1 MPDAAESGGRRVPK
15 LSVRTRYVK
24 DLSFENP
31 NAPRSLRPERGAPAI
46 GVDVGVDA
54 RSLGHANYEV
64 SLGITATASHDGT
77 TLFVVELK
85 FAGIFLIRD
94 FPPER
99 VEPVCMVECPRLLFP
114 FARRVIAEA
123 TRDGG
128 FAPLLLAPIDFS
140 ALYHQ
145 RRTGGDGGEG
155 TVKRP
160 DAPFP
165 AAHAAPHN
173 NVLN

>member
-1 MPDAAESGGRRVPK
+1 MSDAAESGGRGAPK

-31 NAPRSLRPERGAPAI
+31 NAPRSLRPERGEPAI
-46 GVDVGVDA
+46 GIGVGVDA
-54 RSLGHANYEV
+54 RSLGRSNYEV
-64 SLGITATASHDGT
+64 SLGITVTASHDDA

-85 FAGIFLIRD
+85 YAGVFLVRD

-140 ALYHQ
+140 ALYRQ
-145 RRTGGDGGEG
+145 RRTGRDGGEG
-155 TVKRP
+155 
-160 DAPFP
+160 DSGAP
-165 AAHAAPHN
+165 
-173 NVLN
+173 

>member
-1 MPDAAESGGRRVPK
+1 MSDAAASDGRGAPK
-15 LSVRTRYVK
+15 LSVRSRYVK

-31 NAPRSLRPERGAPAI
+31 NAPGSLRPEPGAPAI

-54 RSLGHANYEV
+54 RSLGHSNYEV
-64 SLGITATASHDGT
+64 SLGITVTASHDGA

-85 FAGIFLIRD
+85 YAGVFLVRD

-140 ALYHQ
+140 ALYRQ
-145 RRTGGDGGEG
+145 RRQIGSG
-155 TVKRP
+155 
-160 DAPFP
+160 
-165 AAHAAPHN
+165 
-173 NVLN
+173 NVSRNAS

>member
-1 MPDAAESGGRRVPK
+1 MSDAAASDGRGAPK
-15 LSVRTRYVK
+15 LSVRSRYVK

-31 NAPRSLRPERGAPAI
+31 NAPGSLRPEPGAPAI

-54 RSLGHANYEV
+54 RSLGHSNYEV
-64 SLGITATASHDGT
+64 SLGITVTASHDGA

-85 FAGIFLIRD
+85 YAGVFLVRD
-94 FPPER
+94 FPSER

-140 ALYHQ
+140 ALYLQ
-145 RRTGGDGGEG
+145 RRQIGSG
-155 TVKRP
+155 
-160 DAPFP
+160 
-165 AAHAAPHN
+165 
-173 NVLN
+173 NVSRNAS